1 MFMCIW
7 STLFVILWVESE
19 MAASVYYSTSVYL
32 NVLNRYSTMQWDA
45 GLVFTLSGLSLSS
58 LCFIFQSDIHRN
70 LHLRVCHQSH
80 GTRVH
85 LGSVHLPQRRVEL
98 ARFHRH
104 HTSVSVYIDG
114 CVSWPT
120 HLSWTR
126 ANAMWCDIERGE
138 VAVKPPPIRG
148 STINLGVNARLT
160 QWRNK
165 LQVHHDGNRPG
176 KSSCAKDLPCTSGS
190 KNCRHHSR

>member
-104 HTSVSVYIDG
+104 HTSVSLYWWLCFMAHTLVMYPCECNVVWHWAWRSGRKTTSNKGFNDKPWCKCEIDSMEEQIAG
-114 CVSWPT
+114 
-120 HLSWTR
+120 
-126 ANAMWCDIERGE
+126 
-138 VAVKPPPIRG
+138 
-148 STINLGVNARLT
+148 
-160 QWRNK
+160 
-165 LQVHHDGNRPG
+165 
-176 KSSCAKDLPCTSGS
+176 TS
-190 KNCRHHSR
+190 RWE